1 MKITID
7 IDATPEEVREFFGLP
22 NLKPLQEEFV
32 DMLRDQMK
40 SGMAGTDALNWMKSL
55 WPVQLQTMETVQ
67 KAFFEMLSASEKP
80 ADAEKTSRRS
90 RE

>member
-1 MKITID
+1 MRITID
-7 IDATPEEVREFFGLP
+7 IDATPAEVREFFGLP

-67 KAFFEMLSASEKP
+67 KAFFEMLSASEKT
-80 ADAEKTSRRS
+80 ADAQQTSGRP